1 MRMLTVQ
8 RVLVYEERLVKQSEQ
23 LACMHAMEEESE
35 ALKAAAK
42 AHTNSSDRGRVAELE
57 VGAGTLVA

>member
-8 RVLVYEERLVKQSEQ
+8 RVLVYEERLLKQSEQ
-23 LACMHAMEEESE
+23 LACMHSIEEESE

-42 AHTNSSDRGRVAELE
+42 DHTNSSDRGRVVELE
-57 VGAGTLVA
+57 VRAHTLIA